1 LNETL
6 HDNAPDP
13 TRQMNIEIRKA
24 GIQEKPVLRNLVELY
39 RYDSSEFD
47 GADVGEHGLFVY
59 RYFDHYWTEPGRHAF
74 IVRVSG
80 RLAGFAMVR
89 AIGVDESEPIHGIAE
104 FFIMRKYRRQGVGT
118 TAARRILDMF
128 PGGWRVAEEEANT
141 PAQMFW
147 RKVISG
153 YTSGGFKEIRDDEW
167 GGPQQEFRTERKE
180 L

>member
-1 LNETL
+1 
-6 HDNAPDP
+6 
-13 TRQMNIEIRKA
+13 MNIEIRKA
-24 GIQEKPVLRNLVELY
+24 GIREKPVLRNLMELY

-47 GADVGEHGLFVY
+47 GEDVGEHGLFVY

-89 AIGVDESEPIHGIAE
+89 AIGVDETEPVHQIAE
-104 FFIMRKYRRQGVGT
+104 FFIMRKYRRQRIGT
-118 TAARRILDMF
+118 TVARRIFDLF
-128 PGGWRVAEEEANT
+128 PGRWRVAEEEANT

-167 GGPQQEFRTERKE
+167 VGPQQEFRTGRKE
-180 L
+180 V